1 MVLRRTTLVLIA
13 VLHVVL
19 ALADETQESP
29 FVIQAILTPDQ
40 SLNSQ
45 RMHWNETFIY
55 AVEDLDPVKIYEVRI
70 SYPSI
75 LSAGLSIRE
84 IFPHN
89 PTGVHHTSLRHRR
102 LNADKVILENH
113 SVSTARR
120 YVSVAME
127 RHSHSPSP
135 FIQPQDQL
143 LVFNIVVEE
152 NPIRGI
158 PSSALRIVPV
168 VCFWSGIMYWII
180 GPFFSAQFHKTSFA
194 RCTER
199 G

>member
-1 MVLRRTTLVLIA
+1 MVFRRTTIDLIA
-13 VLHVVL
+13 VLHV
-19 ALADETQESP
+19 ALVFADNTQEIP

-84 IFPHN
+84 IFPHT

-102 LNADKVILENH
+102 LNAAKVILDV

-120 YVSVAME
+120 YVSVAIE
-127 RHSHSPSP
+127 RNSQSPSP
-135 FIQPQDQL
+135 FIKPQDQL
-143 LVFNIVVEE
+143 LGFNIVVEE
-152 NPIRGI
+152 NPVRGI
-158 PSSALRIVPV
+158 PASALRMIPV
-168 VCFWSGIMYWII
+168 VLFWSGIMYWII
-180 GPFFSAQFHKTSFA
+180 GPFVSSQFHKTTFA
-194 RCTER
+194 RCTKR